1 MERRITLAM
10 VEALLAREI
19 ELCGLRRDQPI
30 CRFRKARCGARDE
43 RILSMI
49 LST

>member
-10 VEALLAREI
+10 VDALLAREI

-30 CRFRKARCGARDE
+30 WRFRKARCGARYE